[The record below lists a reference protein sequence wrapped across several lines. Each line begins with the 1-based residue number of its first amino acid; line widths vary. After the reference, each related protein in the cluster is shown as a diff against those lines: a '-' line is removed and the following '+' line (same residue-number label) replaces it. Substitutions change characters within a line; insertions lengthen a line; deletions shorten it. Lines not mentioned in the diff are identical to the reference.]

1 MSERDRY
8 FQEISR
14 AFLARR
20 GAPFFLSPKDL
31 ELIASW
37 EKAGVPLAVVLE
49 GIDRAF
55 APLSEGKRPRG
66 KVLTMAYCL
75 NQVRKLHDLRRDR
88 RVGHPGKA
96 AAPGRD
102 AKRIQALTAVDEFLA
117 RGGIP
122 PDLEAI
128 AQRARWV
135 MTSEAPDEEALE
147 LLDEEF
153 DTAMAGEA
161 VGRDRTRRIKMQ
173 REKMRLPYFALYYY

>member
-31 ELIASW
+31 ELIESW

-55 APLSEGKRPRG
+55 APTSEGKRLRG
-66 KVLTMAYCL
+66 KVLTMAYCQ
-75 NQVRKLHDLRRDR
+75 NQVRKLYDLRRDR
-88 RVGHPGKA
+88 RVGLSGRTV
-96 AAPGRD
+96 PGRD
-102 AKRIQALTAVDEFLA
+102 EKKKRAIAAVDEFLA
-117 RGGIP
+117 RGGVP

-128 AQRARWV
+128 ARRAR
-135 MTSEAPDEEALE
+135 EALNAEGPDEDALERLDEEADAAL
-147 LLDEEF
+147 
-153 DTAMAGEA
+153 AGEA
-161 VGRDRTRRIKMQ
+161 AGRDRTRKIKML
-173 REKMRLPYFALYYY
+173 REKASLPYFALYYY